1 MILSI
6 YNIDNLKTEQG
17 VTNHYE
23 FKNFLSEEEIENI
36 IKISEKFKY
45 VDGKVGGKENIYTSI
60 RSSKIKW
67 IPIDKDT
74 AWLYKKIQVIVNG
87 VNNKM
92 WNFDLIGFGE
102 DIQYGEYSA
111 EQEGHYDWH
120 LDISNDTN
128 FRKISISIQLT
139 DPEEYEGGELQF
151 LKERKETNAS
161 KGKGT
166 AILFPSYLMHRVK
179 KVTKGI
185 RKSLVIWISGKPFR

>member
-6 YNIDNLKTEQG
+6 YNIENLKTEQR

-36 IKISEKFKY
+36 IKISENFKY
-45 VDGKVGGKENIYTSI
+45 VDGIVGGGNKDKSI

-67 IPIDKDT
+67 ISMDIDT
-74 AWLYKKIQVIVNG
+74 VWLYKKIQVLVNL

-92 WNFDLIGFGE
+92 WNFDLVGFGE

-120 LDISNDTN
+120 LDISNDVN
-128 FRKISISIQLT
+128 YRKISISIQLT
-139 DPEEYEGGELQF
+139 DPEEYEGGELQI
-151 LKERKETNAS
+151 LKGRKETTVS

-166 AILFPSYLMHRVK
+166 AVVFPSYLMHRVK